1 MNSKYIKSRT
11 LEIDVPEKNPFEN
24 DKLEREKTATIL
36 TDIVSFYGQSG
47 CVMALN
53 GEWGA
58 GKSTFVRMWKQSLI
72 NNGFKTLY
80 FNAWNSDY
88 TDDPLLAMVSELR
101 ELSPN
106 SGKINS
112 IAGKAG
118 RIMGRVLISAS
129 KGLVKKATGVDCDDL
144 LNTALDTTEEIG
156 EEYLKKFE
164 EQKTTVEEFKVEVE
178 HFVADNATEKPVVF
192 FVDELDRCNPHY
204 AVAVL
209 ERIKHLFDIPNIIF
223 ILAINKKELCN
234 AIQGYYGSTNI
245 NSEEYLRRFIDIE
258 YTLTKPNMEVY
269 CNHLYNEYGFAE
281 FFENENRKRYFRGDR
296 EVESFKAMTIAISN
310 SEQVNLRQIE
320 RVFAYARLALMQ
332 FKENNFVLPNIYF
345 LLCFWKVMNPDFY
358 NKIRTKELS
367 NQELLSHIER
377 ILPKKLL
384 ITDKYQTR
392 NRGIYY
398 TIASL
403 IYCYDITTTDEGGV
417 RGCTIESIRN
427 EIKRKNEFTFTTLI
441 LDKDLFD
448 EALNWYCNESH
459 SREYEYGLSF
469 IFNRIDLLERFEI

>member
-1 MNSKYIKSRT
+1 
-11 LEIDVPEKNPFEN
+11 
-24 DKLEREKTATIL
+24 
-36 TDIVSFYGQSG
+36 
-47 CVMALN
+47 
-53 GEWGA
+53 
-58 GKSTFVRMWKQSLI
+58 
-72 NNGFKTLY
+72 
-80 FNAWNSDY
+80 
-88 TDDPLLAMVSELR
+88 
-101 ELSPN
+101 
-106 SGKINS
+106 
-112 IAGKAG
+112 
-118 RIMGRVLISAS
+118 
-129 KGLVKKATGVDCDDL
+129 
-144 LNTALDTTEEIG
+144 
-156 EEYLKKFE
+156 
-164 EQKTTVEEFKVEVE
+164 
-178 HFVADNATEKPVVF
+178 
-192 FVDELDRCNPHY
+192 
-204 AVAVL
+204 
-209 ERIKHLFDIPNIIF
+209 
-223 ILAINKKELCN
+223 
-234 AIQGYYGSTNI
+234 
-245 NSEEYLRRFIDIE
+245 
-258 YTLTKPNMEVY
+258 MEVY